1 MKNDWKIICFV
12 GFWPTFVVSMIAI
25 LVTDKPVPVER
36 VDSSTVKDA
45 ENVVYAYGAENLDFV
60 YITPDTVG
68 FKLEEKRVI
77 GRSSAGAVKAIHHNI
92 AIGPNAGIVIGQ
104 ESSQVFIGPEAGN
117 SEASMRDRPLVEF
130 TDGYGKIMFQITSNG
145 EYYST
150 MTREQIVARFKPYYY
165 MGQPKETKP

>member
-1 MKNDWKIICFV
+1 MKNNWKIICFV
-12 GFWPTFVVSMIAI
+12 SFWTLFAVSMFAI
-25 LVTDKPVPVER
+25 LKTVTDKPVPVER

-45 ENVVYAYGAENLDFV
+45 ENVVYAYGAEKIDFV
-60 YITPDTVG
+60 YNAP
-68 FKLEEKRVI
+68 EKRAHYYVQ
-77 GRSSAGAVKAIHHNI
+77 GTHSI
-92 AIGPNAGIVIGQ
+92 AIGPNAGIVIGR

-130 TDGYGKIMFQITSNG
+130 TDGHGKIMFQITRNG